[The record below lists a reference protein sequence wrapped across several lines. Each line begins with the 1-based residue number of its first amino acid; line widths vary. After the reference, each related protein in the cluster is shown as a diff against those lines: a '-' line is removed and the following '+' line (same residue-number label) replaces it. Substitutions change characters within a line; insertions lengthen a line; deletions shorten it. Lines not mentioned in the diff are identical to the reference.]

1 MNLHAHGRR
10 GTEEVLGRRRGA
22 RIAVALLATAALC
35 LGPAVAA
42 QADEATDAAAAA
54 APVEAVQPEVV
65 QSEAAAPAEE
75 PSVDAAAQDVA
86 EAAPAAEVPAVVEE
100 VAPAASETDAA
111 PASEP
116 APDPAAESAEA
127 PISADTPTSEDVGAD
142 EGVAGAPAPATLLA
156 PSVQNKNDGG
166 NGNTDTNGH
175 QGITICH
182 ATSSDTNPYVVETPD
197 ADSMFRT
204 NGHTTH
210 TKAGGTRS
218 DIIPAFWYVKNGNK
232 HEYSLPGTGEYYPGK
247 NLDIPGAEYMLAH
260 DCNQPPEPE
269 QPTIIAI
276 SAFGCL
282 PAEEGASVLLQAVL
296 GNLTDGESY
305 TVTLTL
311 AGQPVGEPDE
321 FTADGDSAQWSRAVT
336 SVGTYTIT
344 VTGPGD
350 LSASTQS
357 TVRGCDVPPEP
368 PQVEVITGPCITPS
382 DDVEAE
388 IMLAPS
394 TSTAEI
400 FGTGLEP
407 GESYWVSVTMGD
419 WTVFEDQY
427 EADENGAIYVEVDLS
442 EAGTYT
448 ASISGPGE
456 EGTTIS
462 QEFEIVECPP
472 VPVYNPMLI
481 ASAVCTGGALQAN
494 LVASDLEPG
503 SEYPVMV
510 SGPAGFGWSDTL
522 TASETG
528 SATATVALSAAGDYS
543 AELEGAPAVSFTVE
557 KTCTPQV
564 ITPAA
569 GPALPNTGSS
579 DDQPLLWVGVLA
591 MILAAGLMLE
601 PVMARRM
608 RR

>member
-182 ATSSDTNPYVVETPD
+182 ATSSDTNP
-197 ADSMFRT
+197 
-204 NGHTTH
+204 
-210 TKAGGTRS
+210 
-218 DIIPAFWYVKNGNK
+218 
-232 HEYSLPGTGEYYPGK
+232 
-247 NLDIPGAEYMLAH
+247 YMLAH

-456 EGTTIS
+456 EETTIS

-472 VPVYNPMLI
+472 VPVYTPMLT
-481 ASAVCTGGALQAN
+481 ASTVCTGGALQAS

-503 SEYPVMV
+503 PEYPVMV

-528 SATATVALSAAGDYS
+528 SAR
-543 AELEGAPAVSFTVE
+543 
-557 KTCTPQV
+557 
-564 ITPAA
+564 
-569 GPALPNTGSS
+569 LP
-579 DDQPLLWVGVLA
+579 W
-591 MILAAGLMLE
+591 
-601 PVMARRM
+601 R
-608 RR
+608 

>member
-1 MNLHAHGRR
+1 MNLHAQGRR

-42 QADEATDAAAAA
+42 QADEATGAAASAETAPVEA
-54 APVEAVQPEVV
+54 APVEAPAA
-65 QSEAAAPAEE
+65 EAP
-75 PSVDAAAQDVA
+75 VA
-86 EAAPAAEVPAVVEE
+86 EAPSTETEAGPIDEASVAAPEELPEQTAPAE
-100 VAPAASETDAA
+100 VAPAESTSDPVA
-111 PASEP
+111 
-116 APDPAAESAEA
+116 DPAAEPAEA
-127 PISADTPTSEDVGAD
+127 PVSADTPTSDDVGAD
-142 EGVAGAPAPATLLA
+142 EGVAGAPGPATLLA

-210 TKAGGTRS
+210 TKANGTRS

-247 NLDIPGAEYMLAH
+247 NLDATGLYMLAH

-276 SAFGCL
+276 STLDCL

-368 PQVEVITGPCITPS
+368 PQIEVITGPCITPS

-462 QEFEIVECPP
+462 QEFEIAECPP
-472 VPVYNPMLI
+472 VPVYNPMLT
-481 ASAVCTGGALQAN
+481 ASTACTGGALQAT
-494 LVASDLEPG
+494 LVASGLEPG
-503 SEYPVMV
+503 AEYPVMV
-510 SGPAGFGWSDTL
+510 SGPAGFGWNDTL

-528 SATATVALSAAGDYS
+528 SATATVTLSAAGDYS

-579 DDQPLLWVGVLA
+579 DAQPLLWVGVLA
-591 MILAAGLMLE
+591 MILAAGLVLE